1 MPVPEKVAI
10 LTGGS
15 GNLGPIWRS
24 ELESMGYRVINLDLP
39 DCNVADELDIRRA
52 AKAYPEAWPAPE
64 IICNNAAIDPK
75 PDQGGG
81 KFWNY
86 HRIVDVNLNGALN
99 VCKEFIPMMKGGI
112 IINIGSIMGNVGADY
127 RNYPEGFDKAVGYNV
142 SKAALVQ
149 LSRSICIQ
157 YGRFNIRSVTI
168 SFGPFDPSANPL
180 PQDFK
185 QKFLRNVPLGR
196 TISEQSFRKTL
207 RYAIECPELSGQQ
220 IIVDGG
226 LLAW

>member
-1 MPVPEKVAI
+1 MPLPEKVAI

-24 ELESMGYRVINLDLP
+24 ELETMGYRVVNLDLP
-39 DCNVADELDIRRA
+39 DCNVADILDVKRA
-52 AKAYPEAWPAPE
+52 AMAYPKEWPAPKV
-64 IICNNAAIDPK
+64 IINNAALDPK
-75 PDQGGG
+75 PSEGGG

-99 VCKEFIPMMKGGI
+99 VCKEFIPKMKGGVVV
-112 IINIGSIMGNVGADY
+112 NIGSIMGNMGADW
-127 RNYPEGFDKAVGYNV
+127 RNYAEGFDKAVGYNV

-149 LSRSICIQ
+149 LSRSICTQ
-157 YGRFNIRSVTI
+157 YGRHGIRSVTI
-168 SFGPFDPSANPL
+168 SFGPFDSGL
-180 PQDFK
+180 PEDFK